1 MPRPPSSD
9 LLVIGCGALTREL
22 RLVVEQL
29 GVPVDW
35 AWLPAPLHN
44 RPEKIVGEVER
55 VLSERRQPG
64 QRVLL
69 GYADCGTGGL
79 LDALCQREDLMRIS
93 GDHCYEFYAGSDV
106 FDAMAEAEL
115 GTFYLTDYLARHA
128 ETLVF
133 GALGIEKHPELRDMY
148 FGNYTRVMY
157 LSQQTDEGLIEQAR
171 QVAERLKLEFV
182 HHHTG
187 YEPFVAAV
195 AVHIAGSEV

>member
-1 MPRPPSSD
+1 MPPPHNSA

-22 RLVVEQL
+22 RSVVDQL
-29 GVPVDW
+29 GITVDW

-44 RPEKIVGEVER
+44 RPDKIVGEIER
-55 VLSERRQPG
+55 ILAERRHEG

-69 GYADCGTGGL
+69 GYADCGTGGH
-79 LDALCQREDLMRIS
+79 LDALCQREDLLRIA
-93 GDHCYEFYAGSDV
+93 GDHCYEFYAGPNV
-106 FDAMAEAEL
+106 FAPMAEAEL

-128 ETLVF
+128 DTLVF

-157 LSQQTDEGLIEQAR
+157 LSQTEDPALVAKAQH
-171 QVAERLKLEFV
+171 VAERLGLAFA

-187 YEPFVAAV
+187 YGPLAEAV
-195 AVHIAGSEV
+195 AVHLTGSDV